1 MGAQALSPITTPSLP
16 TDRTDSHI
24 PKDPI
29 GTSERLRLPSE
40 PRRRADEMTAT
51 VTPVAL
57 MADASTTARQLADA
71 GDRAARGRAR
81 LRFNRCCIGMADSI
95 RRTQHCDCDH
105 RRWRLE
111 VLHRPEGLAV
121 RVDPYHRPDCRA
133 IELAAQRRQRE
144 ATDQHPPPADYPPPA
159 S

>member
-1 MGAQALSPITTPSLP
+1 
-16 TDRTDSHI
+16 
-24 PKDPI
+24 
-29 GTSERLRLPSE
+29 
-40 PRRRADEMTAT
+40 MTAT

-57 MADASTTARQLADA
+57 MADASTTARELADA

-111 VLHRPEGLAV
+111 VLHRP
-121 RVDPYHRPDCRA
+121 DCRA